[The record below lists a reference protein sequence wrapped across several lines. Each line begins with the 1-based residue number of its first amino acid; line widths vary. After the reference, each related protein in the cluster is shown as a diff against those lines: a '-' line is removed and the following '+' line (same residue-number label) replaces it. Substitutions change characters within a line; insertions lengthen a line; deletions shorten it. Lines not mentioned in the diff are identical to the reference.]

1 MDGKETFN
9 NAHIGKALCI
19 AGTHNDRYSDLLNT
33 IAGIVFLGTPHRLE
47 GATEDDFGD
56 RLASILKLDT
66 LTGTTL
72 SRQSLARLR
81 DARVMLEL
89 ADDFDE
95 TNIRVEMLSI
105 FEEELTQIKDHR
117 SLVPRTRKIIVR
129 PQVF

>member
-1 MDGKETFN
+1 M
-9 NAHIGKALCI
+9 
-19 AGTHNDRYSDLLNT
+19 
-33 IAGIVFLGTPHRLE
+33 VFLGTPHRLE

-66 LTGTTL
+66 VTGTPL

-105 FEEELTQIKDHR
+105 FEEGLTQIKDHR
-117 SLVPRTRKIIVR
+117 PLVPRTRKTIVR